1 MFLRSIIDTEMKTT
15 QGGLVPLLFQAKS
28 SEMCL
33 ALAKVFS
40 LLSVEIS
47 YNNLQSWD
55 ILKVNF

>member
-28 SEMCL
+28 SEMCQ

-40 LLSVEIS
+40 LSVEIS